1 MKIEDISPSNWILEV
16 EKQIKELEDYLRN
29 IQNKTSNKKTNIRII
44 TNKGTEQY
52 YLVNKREK
60 SVQYIQKKNMELI
73 KKITQENYYEKI
85 IPKVKKEITFLKKIK
100 EDFQSIDILNYYK
113 NMPEKR
119 KKLITPPTLSD
130 HEYTKKWQQVK
141 YFGKK
146 IEDNEDKYET
156 SWGLKVRSK
165 SEIIIAETL
174 KLNEIPF
181 RYEYPIKMD
190 GVKVYPDFYCLN
202 VRTRQEYIWEHLG
215 RLDDAEYI
223 EKNLKKFAAY
233 TKHKIAI
240 GDNLI
245 ITYETKNFPLTKKM
259 IDLQIEKFLK

>member
-1 MKIEDISPSNWILEV
+1 MKIEDISPSNWIFEV
-16 EKQIKELEDYLRN
+16 EKQIKELEEYLRN
-29 IQNKTSNKKTNIRII
+29 IQNKTSNQEINIRII
-44 TNKGTEQY
+44 KNKGTEQY

-60 SVQYIQKKNMELI
+60 SVQYIQKKNIELI

-85 IPKVKKEITFLKKIK
+85 IPRVKKEITFLKKIK

-146 IEDNEDKYET
+146 IDDNEDKYET

-174 KLNEIPF
+174 RKQKLSSYKKNDRF
-181 RYEYPIKMD
+181 TNR
-190 GVKVYPDFYCLN
+190 KVFKVTPTPQADFC
-202 VRTRQEYIWEHLG
+202 G
-215 RLDDAEYI
+215 
-223 EKNLKKFAAY
+223 EKNITSNFQPLE
-233 TKHKIAI
+233 
-240 GDNLI
+240 
-245 ITYETKNFPLTKKM
+245 ITYFLVFSQCNICIFQEKK
-259 IDLQIEKFLK
+259 QNN